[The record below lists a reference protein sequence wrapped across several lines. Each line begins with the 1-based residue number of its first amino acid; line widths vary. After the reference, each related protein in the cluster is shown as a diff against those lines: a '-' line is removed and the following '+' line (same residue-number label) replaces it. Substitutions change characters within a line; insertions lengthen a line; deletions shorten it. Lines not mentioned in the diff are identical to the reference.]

1 MTLLR
6 FVRRA
11 ALQQRFV
18 QPQRFALLPCF
29 VLLAGLLLFALPREG
44 RAAEG
49 EAASGAATS
58 AASQAAASAAH
69 SAAHSATEA
78 FHQPL
83 QPPTTGG
90 LARVDRA
97 LAKLTH
103 HRRLLVVGAHP
114 DDEDTSLLSLVSRG
128 MGGEAAYLSLTRGE
142 GGQNLIGP
150 ELGPALGLIRSGEL
164 VAARNVDGARQFFSR
179 AYDFGY
185 TRSLEETL
193 GFWPREV
200 LVEDAV
206 RVIRRFRPQVV
217 VSIFPPDARAGHGQH
232 QAAGVVAGEAF
243 AVAGEA
249 GAFPE
254 LAAQGLPP
262 WSPVAFY
269 RNTWFDRDAATVVE
283 PAARLD
289 PVSGR
294 SVFQIAMESRSS
306 HRSQD
311 MGMLQP
317 LGPRAVH
324 VAWEAGAGQGGDH
337 LFAGVD
343 TRLPALA
350 ATLPVG
356 DARTA
361 VTARLERVQELA
373 AEARAE
379 LAPERLAGAARA
391 LASIVDELRAAR
403 AVLETGSGVETGRGV
418 ETGSG
423 APAGPE
429 AAARLHVTALLAEKQ
444 AIAEAG
450 LLAAAGVAADAT
462 TDAVALA
469 QGDAWTVAA
478 ALWAAEAGAGA
489 GARVS
494 AGGSEVPVEL
504 LGVEIVSPAGLP
516 ITVDPLPT
524 AEPEGWEAFF
534 VPAADPEAGYHVRT
548 FRARLGECVPA
559 TVPYFLRR
567 PLDGALYNWSAAP
580 PGVRGE
586 PLSPPPLAARFRL
599 RVAGVEL
606 VTEREVVQRYR
617 DQATGEIRR
626 PLRVVPGLEV
636 AVSPDL
642 LVQPVAAAGGGGAGS
657 SRQLRVVLTS
667 WLPRPVSGR
676 LALDLPPGWAIDPA
690 EPEATRFSLRPAGEP
705 GDGSELTVTLI
716 PGPDLQAGRQ
726 SIAVRAVVEGAP
738 AAAAGDPP
746 PAPSQAVPLV
756 DYPHIRPVPYPEPA
770 VVAVTATDLALP
782 DLGRVAYVRG
792 ASDRVPEM
800 LAEVG
805 VPLEVLRPDA
815 LGGADLDAYDAVVI
829 GPRAYEVE
837 PALARANARLLDYAR
852 RGGLLLVQYQQ
863 YQFVSGGFAAL
874 PLDIARPHGR
884 VTDETAPVR
893 VLDPDHPV
901 FHVPNEI
908 GAADWQGWVQ
918 ERGLYMP
925 SQWDEAYA
933 PLLEMRDPDQEEA
946 QRGAL
951 LVATVGDGT
960 YVYTG
965 LAFFRQLPAGV
976 PGAYRLFANL
986 LALGGRATNAE

>member
-6 FVRRA
+6 SVRRSA
-11 ALQQRFV
+11 APPRAV
-18 QPQRFALLPCF
+18 SPALLA
-29 VLLAGLLLFALPREG
+29 VLLVGLLLFALPRQAP
-44 RAAEG
+44 AAEA
-49 EAASGAATS
+49 ES
-58 AASQAAASAAH
+58 AQAPSRAAASAV
-69 SAAHSATEA
+69 EA
-78 FHQPL
+78 FRQPL
-83 QPPTTGG
+83 SPPTTGG

-97 LAKLTH
+97 LAKLTT

-114 DDEDTSLLSLVSRG
+114 DDEDTSLLALVSRG

-164 VAARNVDGARQFFSR
+164 MAARNVDGARQFFSR

-193 GFWPREV
+193 GFWPREI
-200 LVEDAV
+200 LLQDAV

-243 AVAGEA
+243 AVSGEA

-262 WSPVAFY
+262 WSPAAFY
-269 RNTWFDRDAATVVE
+269 RNTWFDHDAATVEE
-283 PAARLD
+283 PAARID

-294 SVFQIAMESRSS
+294 SVFQVAMESRSS

-317 LGPRAVH
+317 LGPRDVH
-324 VAWEAGAGQGGDH
+324 VAWEAGVGEGGDH

-356 DARTA
+356 EARTA

-373 AEARAE
+373 EEARGDLSPNRLGEA
-379 LAPERLAGAARA
+379 AATLAG
-391 LASIVDELRAAR
+391 IVRELRAAR
-403 AVLETGSGVETGRGV
+403 AVLGDGGHPEG
-418 ETGSG
+418 
-423 APAGPE
+423 E
-429 AAARLHVTALLAEKQ
+429 AAAARVHVAALLDEKV
-444 AIAEAG
+444 AVAEAG

-462 TDAVALA
+462 TEEGALA
-469 QGDAWTVAA
+469 QGGAWTVAA
-478 ALWAAEAGAGA
+478 ALWAA
-489 GARVS
+489 
-494 AGGSEVPVEL
+494 GGPDGTEGPVPVEL
-504 LGVEIVSPAGLP
+504 LDVDVFSPAGLP
-516 ITVDPLPT
+516 VSVDLLTTP
-524 AEPEGWEAFF
+524 EPEGWEAFF

-567 PLDGALYNWSAAP
+567 PLNGALYDWTTAP
-580 PGVRGE
+580 PEVRGE
-586 PLSPPPLAARFRL
+586 PLGPPPLAARFRL

-606 VTEREVVQRYR
+606 VTEREVVQRFR

-642 LVQPVAAAGGGGAGS
+642 LVQPVAGRGDGDQESAAPVSATAATS
-657 SRQLRVVLTS
+657 SATSSARTATRRELRVALTS

-676 LALDLPPGWAIDPA
+676 LALDLPRGWSVDSADPD
-690 EPEATRFSLRPAGEP
+690 ATRFSLRPAGEP
-705 GDGSELTVTLI
+705 GAEAELTVTLVA
-716 PGPDLQAGRQ
+716 GPDLRPGRQ
-726 SIAVRAVVEGAP
+726 RLAVRALVDGAP
-738 AAAAGDPP
+738 PAEGDP

-756 DYPHIRPVPYPEPA
+756 EYDHIRPTPYPEPA

-782 DLGRVAYVRG
+782 DFTQVGGRVAYVRG

-805 VPLEVLRPDA
+805 VPLEVLPPDA
-815 LGGADLDAYDAVVI
+815 LGGVDLDAYDAVVV

-852 RGGLLLVQYQQ
+852 RGGLLVVQYQQ
-863 YQFVSGGFAAL
+863 YQFVRGGFAPL

-884 VTDETAPVR
+884 VTDETAPVTL
-893 VLDPDHPV
+893 LDADHPV

-908 GAADWQGWVQ
+908 GAADWDGWVQ

-933 PLLEMRDPDQEEA
+933 PLLEMRDPDQEET

-951 LVATVGDGT
+951 LVASVGEGT

-986 LALGGRATNAE
+986 LALE